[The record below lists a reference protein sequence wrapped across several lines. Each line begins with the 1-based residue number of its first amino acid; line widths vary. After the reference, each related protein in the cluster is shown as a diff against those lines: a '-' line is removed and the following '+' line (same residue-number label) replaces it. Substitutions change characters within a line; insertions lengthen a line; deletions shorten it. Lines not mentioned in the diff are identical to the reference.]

1 MIDLSPETL
10 NLIAVHRARNLLTKG
25 KNGRNNCYVTICVG
39 KDKYMTTQQKDVGP
53 NLEWHEQC
61 EL

>member
-1 MIDLSPETL
+1 M
-10 NLIAVHRARNLLTKG
+10 TKG
-25 KNGRNNCYVTICVG
+25 KNGKNNCYVTICVG
-39 KDKYMTTQQKDVGP
+39 KDKYMTTQQKDAGP